1 MHVIVVVI
9 VVVYD
14 VSTEHVASSI
24 FLLVCQVV
32 CDLFFL
38 HVCQILCFTIS
49 SNLVLP
55 IFVFCLFSGSAF
67 GSANEDFAKHHASST
82 HVE

>member
-24 FLLVCQVV
+24 LLLVCQVV
-32 CDLFFL
+32 CDLVF
-38 HVCQILCFTIS
+38 VACV
-49 SNLVLP
+49 SNSM
-55 IFVFCLFSGSAF
+55 FY
-67 GSANEDFAKHHASST
+67 N
-82 HVE
+82 